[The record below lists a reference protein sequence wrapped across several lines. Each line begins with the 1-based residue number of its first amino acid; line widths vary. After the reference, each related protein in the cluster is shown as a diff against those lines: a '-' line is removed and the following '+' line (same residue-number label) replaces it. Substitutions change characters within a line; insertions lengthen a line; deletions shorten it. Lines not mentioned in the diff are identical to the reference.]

1 MSMKQIE
8 SNFLLVRSSQNVA
21 LLSLSKIEIRW
32 AFLGMTFLSMS
43 KIETAWVF
51 FAVLDNEER

>member
-1 MSMKQIE
+1 MKQIE